1 MTRKIIITVV
11 VILILA
17 VGGFFGYRY
26 MTARAA
32 TSSVSNL
39 QTTPVT
45 RGTITQTVS
54 AAGTVRADQ
63 STTLAWQ
70 TSGIVDKVEVK
81 VGDKVQAN
89 QELANI
95 RQDSLAQS
103 LIMAQVSLQND
114 QKALDDLL
122 NSKTPAAQAQ
132 QAVENAQN
140 ALSDYSANF
149 PLKQA
154 QAQAAVVTAQDALT
168 KAQRTRNNLNYA
180 RATQGQ
186 IDAAAASYNLAV
198 SNVGVAQ
205 KAYDQESKLPDTDPR
220 KNAALI
226 NLSNAEKKRD
236 AALANL
242 NWYLGKPS
250 AADIA
255 DADAAMAQAQAN
267 LATTQQSY
275 DRIKNGPNPVDIAL
289 LQAQLD
295 DAIRAYN
302 DIKDGPAPSDI
313 AAAKA
318 RIAGDQALLNE
329 VKITAPFTGTIT
341 DVSVL
346 PGDQASSNKVVFSL
360 NNMDHLMVD
369 LSISEVD
376 IANIQVGQSASI
388 TFDAIPGKE
397 YQGKVSEVGVVGAS
411 TQGVVNFPVTVQITS
426 PDQNIKLGMT
436 AAVNIVTNRKANVL
450 MVPNR
455 AIRVAANQRSVTM
468 LFEGNQLNVPITV
481 GLTNDTVS
489 EVTGGN
495 LKEGDEVVISGAATT
510 TNSGGFGGGGM
521 FGGFGR

>member
-11 VILILA
+11 IILVLA

-45 RGTITQTVS
+45 RGTITNTVS

-89 QELANI
+89 QELAII

-132 QAVENAQN
+132 QAVESAQN

-198 SNVGVAQ
+198 SNVDTAQ
-205 KAYDQESKLPDTDPR
+205 KAYDQESNLPDTDPR

-255 DADAAMAQAQAN
+255 DADAALAQAQAN

-302 DIKDGPAPSDI
+302 EIKDGPAANDV

-341 DVSVL
+341 DVGVL
-346 PGDQASSNKVVFSL
+346 PGDQASPNKVVFSL
-360 NNMDHLMVD
+360 DNMDHLMVD
-369 LSISEVD
+369 LNISEVD
-376 IANIQVGQSASI
+376 IANIQVGQSAII

-397 YQGKVSEVGVVGAS
+397 YQGKVTEVGVVGGS
-411 TQGVVNFPVTVQITS
+411 TQGVVNFPVTVQITKL
-426 PDQNIKLGMT
+426 DQNIKLGMT

-455 AIRVAANQRSVTM
+455 AIRVAANHRSVTV

-489 EVTGGN
+489 EVTGGD
-495 LKEGDEVVISGAATT
+495 LKEGDEVVVNAPATT
-510 TNSGGFGGGGM
+510 TNPIGGGM